1 MRLENKVVLLTGA
14 SAGIGRDTALL
25 FAKEGAKVVAVARR
39 EERLKE
45 IAEQSKDLAGEIV
58 AFKAD
63 ISKQEDI
70 DKMVDFTMDKYGK
83 IDVLVNNAG
92 VMDNFEPV
100 TEVTDEDWNKIIS
113 INLTAPM
120 KTLRKVL
127 PIMVKQEKGS
137 IVNISSLGGLFG
149 ARAGASY
156 TASKFA
162 LTGLT
167 KNTAYMYMEKGIRCN
182 SIHPGG
188 VETEITDNLKP
199 SEFGMDRVM
208 KGIGNNLRSGSG
220 EEIANIALFLA
231 SDESSFVNGAT
242 ITADAGWTSY

>member
-14 SAGIGRDTALL
+14 SAGIGRDMAVL

-45 IAEQSKDLAGEIV
+45 IAEQSKDLAGEIL
-58 AFKAD
+58 ACKAD

-70 DKMVDFTMDKYGK
+70 DKMVDFTMEKFGR

-100 TEVTDEDWNKIIS
+100 TEITDENWDKIIS
-113 INLTAPM
+113 INLTGPM
-120 KTLRKVL
+120 KTLRKVI

-156 TASKFA
+156 TSSKFA

-188 VETEITDNLKP
+188 VDTEIQNNLKP
-199 SEFGMDRVM
+199 SEFGIDRVM
-208 KGIGNNLRSGSG
+208 KGIANNIRSGSG

-242 ITADAGWTSY
+242 ITADAGWTAY

>member
-14 SAGIGRDTALL
+14 SSGMGRDMALL

-39 EERLKE
+39 EEKLKE
-45 IAEQSKDLAGEIV
+45 IADQSKDFAGEILACEGDV
-58 AFKAD
+58 
-63 ISKQEDI
+63 SKQEDI
-70 DKMVDFTMDKYGK
+70 DKMVDFTMGKYNR

-92 VMDNFEPV
+92 VMDNFEAV
-100 TEVTDEDWNKIIS
+100 ADVTDEDWDKILS

-120 KTLRKVL
+120 RILRKVI
-127 PIMVKQEKGS
+127 PIMIKQEKGN
-137 IVNISSLGGLFG
+137 IINISSLGGLYG

-156 TASKFA
+156 TSSKFA

-167 KNTAYMYMEKGIRCN
+167 KNTAYMYAEKGIRCN

-188 VETEITDNLKP
+188 VDTEISKNLKP
-199 SEFGMDRVM
+199 NEFGMDRVM
-208 KGIGNNLRSGSG
+208 KGVANNLRSGSG

-231 SDESSFVNGAT
+231 SEESSFVNGAA
-242 ITADAGWTSY
+242 IVADAGWTAY